1 MVDQFGRWYPDYPG
15 QQPYQDPQYV
25 RAVGQPVPGH
35 QPGQTQNAAQGAAQD
50 MTPTISMQ
58 MKQVDSLDAINR
70 LPLAAGTTGAY
81 MTKDE
86 KNIVFRTMYAN
97 GEHSDR
103 IYDERPPAPP
113 APKFDPAEYV
123 RKDEMEQLVKDALA
137 AYIASMKEA
146 GKEG

>member
-1 MVDQFGRWYPDYPG
+1 MVDQYGRWYPDYPG

-35 QPGQTQNAAQGAAQD
+35 QAGQPQNGAQNTAQD

-58 MKQVDSLDAINR
+58 MKQVDSIDAIDR

-86 KNIVFRTMYAN
+86 KNIVFREMFAN
-97 GEHSDR
+97 GEHKDS
-103 IYDERPPAPP
+103 IYDLRPPAPP

-123 RKDEMEQLVKDALA
+123 RKDEMDQLVKEALS
-137 AYIASMKEA
+137 AYIAAMKQS
-146 GKEG
+146 GKEE